1 MLLTFLIP
9 ERACQNI
16 QRYLL
21 KNRESKLI
29 VSTFYNPAIS
39 LSQALKS
46 QLQMLITFIQ
56 IPKNK
61 KTHQPFSCSK
71 LSCFRNPINPTKNK
85 KTFII
90 NEMKK
95 YLQIDSINHP
105 SPLFLVKS
113 YINQHI
119 KRKKHEDRE
128 TLKKLKNIKNKKNK
142 QEKIQK
148 NQRYL
153 KNNKKLKKLKN

>member
-21 KNRESKLI
+21 NNRESKLK
-29 VSTFYNPAIS
+29 VSTLYNPAIS

-46 QLQMLITFIQ
+46 QLQMLILFIQ

-61 KTHQPFSCSK
+61 KTHQPFSCQK
-71 LSCFRNPINPTKNK
+71 LSCFRSPIKPTQ

-105 SPLFLVKS
+105 SPLFLSKII
-113 YINQHI
+113 YQLINQ
-119 KRKKHEDRE
+119 KENHEDRE
-128 TLKKLKNIKNKKNK
+128 TLK
-142 QEKIQK
+142 IQ
-148 NQRYL
+148 RI
-153 KNNKKLKKLKN
+153 